1 VRSVGVFDNPVA
13 TLLVGAALGYAV
25 AYAVHGTGTA
35 NRDWRVT
42 RDRAGSGDV
51 IATLNGLIEIS
62 KDGEQ
67 GFRTSADALISPEIK
82 AFFHE
87 AARRC
92 AEGARQL
99 QNQVRALGGDPEQ
112 SGTWSGSAHR
122 GWVNLKS
129 AITGKDE
136 LAILTE
142 CERGEDVAKAA
153 YAKALKA
160 DLPPNVRSI
169 VERQYQ
175 GVKQNHDRVRDLRNA
190 RRG

>member
-1 VRSVGVFDNPVA
+1 
-13 TLLVGAALGYAV
+13 
-25 AYAVHGTGTA
+25 
-35 NRDWRVT
+35 
-42 RDRAGSGDV
+42 
-51 IATLNGLIEIS
+51 
-62 KDGEQ
+62 
-67 GFRTSADALISPEIK
+67 
-82 AFFHE
+82 
-87 AARRC
+87 
-92 AEGARQL
+92 
-99 QNQVRALGGDPEQ
+99 
-112 SGTWSGSAHR
+112 
-122 GWVNLKS
+122 VNLKS